1 MPPPEQ
7 VPEEPEWRIDAVTA
21 YAASYIFLGRFPRG
35 EEAEWGRGRRPE
47 DDDQGPPVWV
57 EVVVALSVIGT
68 YLICVLPDYLAATA
82 AAERGATALAL
93 LPTCRPLAHGPPM
106 CYGRLLL
113 LLHASRLF
121 DLPVPVDLD
130 LIHA

>member
-1 MPPPEQ
+1 
-7 VPEEPEWRIDAVTA
+7 
-21 YAASYIFLGRFPRG
+21 
-35 EEAEWGRGRRPE
+35 
-47 DDDQGPPVWV
+47 VWV

-106 CYGRLLL
+106 CYGILL
-113 LLHASRLF
+113 LLHASLVSSIS
-121 DLPVPVDLD
+121 LYL
-130 LIHA
+130 